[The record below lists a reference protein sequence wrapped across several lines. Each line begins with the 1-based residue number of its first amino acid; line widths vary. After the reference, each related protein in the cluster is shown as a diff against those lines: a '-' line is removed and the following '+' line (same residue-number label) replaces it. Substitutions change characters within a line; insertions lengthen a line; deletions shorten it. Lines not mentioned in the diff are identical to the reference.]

1 MKYLLLSIVMIT
13 LRLNVLATEWCT
25 YYVYY
30 EAEYLQG
37 TWTRAG
43 LVEGSDYKYLAV
55 QVFEDLFGSDDEQM
69 ARKFLSRLQEKNPE
83 LYNWQYE
90 LAVAGDTVIIS
101 SDITPGHEET
111 IKNEITATFT
121 FNNFQAVTFNFAGRS
136 ETRTNQDLTIPYF
149 DLVSNKSDSTSRA
162 AVVRQEIARPPTETA
177 EHKQRPVMGWLIA
190 SGVLNLALLAVLL
203 IRRRNR

>member
-13 LRLNVLATEWCT
+13 LRLNALATEWGT

-30 EAEYLQG
+30 EEEYIQG
-37 TWTRAG
+37 PWLRSSMLDAT
-43 LVEGSDYKYLAV
+43 DYKYLAV
-55 QVFEDLFGSDDEQM
+55 QEFEDLFGTDAEQM
-69 ARKFLSRLQEKNPE
+69 AFKFLSRLQEKKPE
-83 LYNWQYE
+83 LYDWRYN
-90 LAVAGDTVIIS
+90 LTIHGDTVIIS
-101 SDITPGHEET
+101 SDIIPGHEET

-121 FNNFQAVTFNFAGRS
+121 FNSFQAVTFNFAGRS

-162 AVVRQEIARPPTETA
+162 AVVRQEIARPPVKTT